1 MNFKKI
7 AAVAFSTVLM
17 SAGTVFAD
25 FVDMPEDE
33 VKNQALTAAV
43 ANGLLTGYE
52 NNEIKPDNNIT
63 RAEMGTILV
72 RAMGAVDT
80 EDVSMFGD
88 MSEDAWYY
96 DSMSKAVAMGAFKG
110 DGENLNP
117 EVNITFQEAFVVL
130 SRIFNLDCKMGI
142 NSEIRLEGDP
152 LEGYYDADEIAD
164 WAREDVSY
172 ILGFG
177 YWEDTTGYLRPTD
190 YITRA
195 EFAVVM
201 DNLVS
206 TYIDEPGEYTEF
218 ADGNVVVRCGD
229 VTVSGYD
236 YAEGNVYTSDGVDG
250 KVTFKDS
257 DFDCVVMR
265 GGEVDFL
272 SGSCYV
278 IRIQAG
284 KELSCHIGSESSVK
298 YFDGNQGSV
307 SFDPV
312 TIG

>member
-7 AAVAFSTVLM
+7 AAILFGVTVL

-25 FVDMPEDE
+25 FVDMPKDKI
-33 VKNQALTAAV
+33 KNNALTRAV
-43 ANGLLTGYE
+43 ENGLLTGYE

-80 EDVSMFGD
+80 EDISIFED
-88 MSEDAWYY
+88 MSENAWYY

-117 EVNITFQEAFVVL
+117 EVNITFQEAFIVL
-130 SRIFNLDCKMGI
+130 SRIFNLDAKMGV
-142 NSEIRLEGDP
+142 NGETRLLGDP
-152 LEGYYDADEIAD
+152 LDGYYDEAKVAD

-177 YWEDTTGYLRPTD
+177 YWEDVTGYLRPTD

-195 EFAVVM
+195 EFAVLM

-206 TYIDEPGEYTEF
+206 TYIDEPGEYTDFE
-218 ADGNVVVRCGD
+218 DGNVVVRCGD
-229 VTVSGYD
+229 VVISGYD
-236 YAEGNVYTSDGVDG
+236 YADGNVYTSDGVDG
-250 KVTFKDS
+250 KVTFEDS

-284 KELSCHIGSESSVK
+284 KELHCHIGSNAQVK